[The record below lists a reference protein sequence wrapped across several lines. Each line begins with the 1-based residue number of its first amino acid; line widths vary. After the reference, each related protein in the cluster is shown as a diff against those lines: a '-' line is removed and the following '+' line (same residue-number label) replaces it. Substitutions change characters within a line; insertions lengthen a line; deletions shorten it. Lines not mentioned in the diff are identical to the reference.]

1 MRLSVVHFGALD
13 TIEVDLQPGLN
24 AVLGRNGAGKSTFV
38 NAFYL
43 ALVGDT
49 LDGASCSDII
59 TWGFSEASVTL
70 ATDTFEI
77 VRKITP
83 TGVKH
88 RMTIGDEVLTK
99 KTEITD
105 RVISL
110 FNLPSIETFRNVYFA
125 EQYRAVDFIYGT
137 NAARLDMLSNVFGLK
152 KFETIRSRL
161 QDASSSIAIES
172 ISDELLEQ
180 LRASAAAAEERLSV
194 FDADNKILEEQI
206 RSSDK
211 LDELMI
217 IATKSATKEEY
228 DQINADIE
236 KNKGLLIDIEAELK
250 QLPVGPTAEQRE
262 EYAKAY
268 RYQQLKPEFDAA
280 EKYYTETI
288 SEKHPSEE
296 SILKMTASIDTQLG
310 SLRAKREQLV
320 SRTNLLASGKCP
332 LTGGD
337 PCHDLAALANPAAI
351 SADIAKVDS
360 DIQQAESDK
369 EQASQ
374 LCVEARIYAKKVA
387 DATARY
393 QNLKGLISQVEAYKD
408 FDFDAW
414 NNANCVD
421 DSIDKKRADLVSQL
435 AVVKLRI
442 SEYTEKL
449 TEICVYPIISDV
461 SVRKT
466 AQDAINESN
475 IASVQLEARL
485 AVRKQLSDEVNNA
498 VTQYTMALRSANDS
512 VKLRATK
519 AHLNKLRDLLHR
531 DNVPR
536 LLLEGVRDDLN
547 AKLDEYISL
556 FDLPYELNW
565 TAEGDLLYRSP
576 NSEWMGTKSLSGG
589 QKYILMLALRWSL
602 AELLNS
608 VFPVL
613 VLDEPTTGLDVNNR
627 RLLAETLLSISDI
640 LGNRG
645 MSLLIPTHD
654 ETIIQNAQNIIKIGG

>member
-13 TIEVDLQPGLN
+13 TIDVDLQPGLN

-49 LDGASCSDII
+49 LDGSSCSDII

-70 ATDTFEI
+70 TTDTFEI

-110 FNLPSIETFRNVYFA
+110 YNLPSIETFRNVYFA

-152 KFETIRSRL
+152 KFETIRARL
-161 QDASSSIAIES
+161 QDAASSIAIES

-180 LRASAAAAEERLSV
+180 LRLTAASAEERLSV
-194 FDADNKILEEQI
+194 FDAENKVLEEQVL
-206 RSSDK
+206 SPDK
-211 LDELMI
+211 LDELLT
-217 IATKSATKEEY
+217 IATKSATQEEY
-228 DQINADIE
+228 DQINAAIE
-236 KNKGLLIDIEAELK
+236 KSEALVADIEAELQ
-250 QLPVGPTAEQRE
+250 QLPVGPTQEQRE

-268 RYQQLKPEFDAA
+268 RYQQLKPDFDAA
-280 EKYYTETI
+280 ERYYQETI
-288 SEKHPSEE
+288 AEKHPSEE
-296 SILKMTASIDTQLG
+296 SILKMAASIDTQIGTLY
-310 SLRAKREQLV
+310 AKREQLV

-332 LTGGD
+332 LTGGE

-351 SADIAKVDS
+351 NADIAKIDAE
-360 DIQQAESDK
+360 IQQAESDK

-414 NNANCVD
+414 NQANCLDESV
-421 DSIDKKRADLVSQL
+421 DKKRADLVEQL
-435 AVVKLRI
+435 AGAKLRVN
-442 SEYTEKL
+442 EYTNKL
-449 TEICVYPIISDV
+449 ADVDVHPIIEGV
-461 SVRKT
+461 HVRQK
-466 AQDAINESN
+466 AQEAINVSN

-485 AVRKQLSDEVNNA
+485 SLRKQISDESNNA
-498 VTQYTMALRSANDS
+498 TKQYTMALQSVNDS
-512 VKLRATK
+512 VKLRSTK

-536 LLLEGVRDDLN
+536 LLLEGVRGDLN

-556 FDLPYELNW
+556 FDLPYEINW

-576 NSEWMGTKSLSGG
+576 NSDWMGTKALSGG

-613 VLDEPTTGLDVNNR
+613 VLDEPTTGLDVANR

-640 LGNRG
+640 LGTRG